1 MSGIF
6 KGVVIVA
13 AKRTPFGTYGGK
25 FLKTDITELQ
35 AVATKAALTAGNI
48 KPELVDTVNIGC
60 VIANSRFDG
69 MLIARHAALKSGI
82 PQDKPA
88 LHVNRLCGTGFQ
100 TIVNGAQDIVTGAAN
115 ISVTGGVDNMTQAPH
130 VVRNLRFGLPLG
142 TSPQIEDSLWLGLTD
157 SYCNMAMAQTAEK
170 LGAQMNVTKDEVN
183 EFSYRSQLNWKIAQ
197 EGGRFNDELAPV
209 EVKIKGKAET
219 VQIDEHPRPKTT
231 LEGLQKLPSLFKEN
245 GLVTAGTASGIC
257 DGAGTVILA
266 SDDATKQHNLTPLAR
281 VHAYATVGVDPTIMG
296 IGPVPAIRKVLEL
309 TGKTFNDIDL
319 IEINEAFA
327 AQTLACAKQLNLDM
341 NKLNVNGG
349 AIALGHPLAASG
361 SRITAHLVHELR
373 RRKAKFGIGSA
384 CIGGGQGIALLI
396 EALY

>member
-157 SYCNMAMAQTAEK
+157 SYCNMA
-170 LGAQMNVTKDEVN
+170 
-183 EFSYRSQLNWKIAQ
+183 I
-197 EGGRFNDELAPV
+197 
-209 EVKIKGKAET
+209 
-219 VQIDEHPRPKTT
+219 
-231 LEGLQKLPSLFKEN
+231 
-245 GLVTAGTASGIC
+245 
-257 DGAGTVILA
+257 
-266 SDDATKQHNLTPLAR
+266 
-281 VHAYATVGVDPTIMG
+281 
-296 IGPVPAIRKVLEL
+296 
-309 TGKTFNDIDL
+309 
-319 IEINEAFA
+319 
-327 AQTLACAKQLNLDM
+327 
-341 NKLNVNGG
+341 
-349 AIALGHPLAASG
+349 
-361 SRITAHLVHELR
+361 
-373 RRKAKFGIGSA
+373 
-384 CIGGGQGIALLI
+384 
-396 EALY
+396 